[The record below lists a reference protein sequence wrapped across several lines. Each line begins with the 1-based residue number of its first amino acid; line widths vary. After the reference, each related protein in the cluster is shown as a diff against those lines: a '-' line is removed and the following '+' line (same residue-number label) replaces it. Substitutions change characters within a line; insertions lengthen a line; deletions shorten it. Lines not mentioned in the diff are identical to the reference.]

1 MVMMVMMKMMVDS
14 MVIVMINDGDHGYMV
29 GILVIIV
36 VVMVM
41 KLVETYNCFKAN
53 IFDILQHGR
62 MRGPLHTVSHHG

>member
-1 MVMMVMMKMMVDS
+1 
-14 MVIVMINDGDHGYMV
+14 MINNGDDGDMV

-41 KLVETYNCFKAN
+41 QLVETYDCFKAN
-53 IFDILQHGR
+53 TFGILQHGR